1 MYDCIFVMLMVI
13 LFLKFKHM
21 NHRAVTPAT
30 LRSHWSFVHLGLCLY
45 VFLILMF
52 FLFLILYVW

>member
-1 MYDCIFVMLMVI
+1 MYDCVFAVLMVI

-21 NHRAVTPAT
+21 NHRAVTSAT
-30 LRSHWSFVHLGLCLY
+30 LRSHCSFVHLGLYLY

-52 FLFLILYVW
+52 FLFLILYAW

>member
-1 MYDCIFVMLMVI
+1 MYDCVFAALMVI

-21 NHRAVTPAT
+21 NHRAVTSAA
-30 LRSHWSFVHLGLCLY
+30 LRLWCSFVHLDLCLY